1 MTTGCASSKQENT
14 WDKIKEKKEIVIGT
28 EGTFAPFSYYDDND
42 NLVGYDVEVSEALA
56 KELGVKI
63 KFVEVKW
70 DSLIAGLDSD
80 KYDLVTNQV
89 AITAE
94 RKKKYDF
101 SIPHTYS
108 YPAIITKKDNTE
120 ITKMRDI
127 KGRKFLQTG
136 SSNFSKIVDKYNG
149 EIVATNDW
157 NENVSLVEQ
166 GRVADE
172 NITMIIVTHEMSF
185 AHQISDKVI
194 FMDQGQIVESST
206 AKQIFDH
213 PQMPRTQQF
222 LARYRGDTDYI
233 I

>member
-1 MTTGCASSKQENT
+1 MHHLNKNT
-14 WDKIKEKKEIVIGT
+14 WDKIQENKEIVIGT
-28 EGTFAPFSYYDDND
+28 EGTFAPFSYHDDND

-56 KELGVKI
+56 KELGVKV

-80 KYDLVTNQV
+80 
-89 AITAE
+89 
-94 RKKKYDF
+94 KYDF

-127 KGRKFLQTG
+127 KGRKFSQTG
-136 SSNFSKIVDKYNG
+136 SSIFSKIVEKYNG

>member
-1 MTTGCASSKQENT
+1 MEIISFVILHYGDSEITDRCVQSICSMEGQEAVQLV
-14 WDKIKEKKEIVIGT
+14 IV
-28 EGTFAPFSYYDDND
+28 DND
-42 NLVGYDVEVSEALA
+42 IGKKDALR
-56 KELGVKI
+56 
-63 KFVEVKW
+63 F
-70 DSLIAGLDSD
+70 
-80 KYDLVTNQV
+80 
-89 AITAE
+89 E

-108 YPAIITKKDNTE
+108 YPAIITKKYNTE

-127 KGRKFLQTG
+127 KGRKFSQTG
-136 SSNFSKIVDKYNG
+136 SSNFSKIVEKYNG